1 MSSSRAYCRCF
12 CFLKQDSWCKET
24 HAVHLMRLV
33 TAEEQR
39 QSGANLYDELL
50 LIHNLHAESK
60 KVAGLGVVVTGCII
74 ALKCVVVEE
83 LLGIVLG
90 RDGKVRGCI
99 VDQGV

>member
-1 MSSSRAYCRCF
+1 
-12 CFLKQDSWCKET
+12 
-24 HAVHLMRLV
+24 MRLV